1 MPGLIVCLALLAAG
15 CGVREEQM
23 STHPQ
28 DLKAFAERLISLQT
42 YGKFELQ
49 HLSSG
54 AYADSVH
61 LQVRKLKDFE
71 KPATDADKER
81 IVNAIYEE
89 IGFRVPLELE
99 VYTVGQTPAI
109 TGKLTALDNGRLLIV
124 STDTWIGQEP
134 KMPDAL
140 WLDMAEDGV
149 IVEDGKTI
157 GFADLRVGSEVKGWN
172 AGLVLTSY
180 PGQTT
185 GLKVEVTGDGTSISG
200 DLSGTVDEIVIDAQ
214 NPDSVGF
221 MIIDG
226 QKYEWVNSVQ
236 VLDGENRRLAA
247 ISDVQAGDVVLVW
260 FAGYGGEGEPMQR
273 LITQIA
279 IQS

>member
-1 MPGLIVCLALLAAG
+1 MTGLIVCLAILAAG
-15 CGVREEQM
+15 CGMREEKM

-28 DLKAFAERLISLQT
+28 DLKAFAERLISLNT
-42 YGKFELQ
+42 YDKFELQ

-54 AYADSVH
+54 AHADSVQ

-71 KPATDADKER
+71 KPVTDADKER
-81 IVNAIYEE
+81 IVEAIYEE
-89 IGFRVPLELE
+89 IGFRVPLELD
-99 VYTVGQTPAI
+99 VYALGETPAI

-140 WLDMAEDGV
+140 WLGMAEDGV
-149 IVEDGKTI
+149 IMKDGKAI
-157 GFADLRVGSEVKGWN
+157 GMGDLRIGSEVKGWN

-185 GLKVEVTGDGTSISG
+185 GLKVEVTGDGTSLSG

-214 NPDSVGF
+214 NPDSGGF
-221 MIIDG
+221 LVIGG

-236 VLDGENRRLAA
+236 VLVGDDRQLAA
-247 ISDVQAGDVVLVW
+247 LSDVQVGDSVLVW
-260 FAGYGGEGEPMQR
+260 FAGYGGEGELMQKR
-273 LITQIA
+273 VTQIA